1 MSMESS
7 SLSSLFSAG
16 SRLYA
21 LEGEGALGG
30 LQVEAWTAREAL
42 SSLPELRV
50 LALSDDASLDLDDMV
65 SRPVT
70 LWTTGADGERSSR
83 SGLVRAAERVAGDGG
98 LARYRLTVVPWLWLA
113 DQTRASRIFEGRP
126 VLDILTSILD
136 AYEGYSWKLSGDA
149 SAAVAELPVAP
160 YVTQY
165 RETDYAFLTR
175 VMAGAG
181 LGWTV
186 VEDTQAPSRHAI
198 VVFADSR
205 QLPEDASSSS
215 VGVPFHRANA
225 AEARDGVQAFA
236 RQRRRVTERVTLLGW
251 QGGGKRA
258 VSGDASGEVQSDS
271 GEAEGLEWYDFTG
284 HGSLASEDE
293 ARRQA
298 ELLWEGFHAED
309 EQFLGRGTVR
319 SFRSGTRFTLKDM
332 APLGPAGE
340 KDFEPVFALDAVEH
354 VGINNLPEAARAS
367 LDARLGPLDA
377 ALNFDAAPAAPV
389 RGDAVGAQ
397 DDDAL
402 WRDVPAETPAEA
414 LLTQARATG
423 YANGFRAL
431 RCDRAW
437 RPRVSQARGAWPHAA
452 PTVHGVQTAVVVDA
466 EGSDQAGGKDEV
478 LRNRRGDVRIRF
490 PWQGTGGNQAHSRW
504 ARVAQRQ
511 AGGGMGMTFVP
522 RIGQEVL
529 VRFLDHDVNQPIVVG
544 ALYNG
549 RGEGG
554 VAPTPAGAAGEEGG
568 GAELYA
574 AARDLAPSAQAN
586 LVGGHAPAWHGAG
599 ASDEAH
605 RNAAALSGFKSKE
618 FGGAGYSQ
626 VVLDDSD
633 DQLRVHVSTTQAAT
647 SLTLGH
653 LIHQA
658 GNYRGSLRGVGAELR
673 TDAHGALRGGA
684 GVLLTTY
691 AAQAGAPSGEAAGA
705 QTLASQAHLMA
716 KSLDDMAGAHQSVR
730 LASALGT
737 EQAGASRRDPEYPP
751 LAAFHR
757 AVSGT
762 VAGEGLSPARGDAAS
777 RHTQAV
783 EGKVPHTN
791 DAVVVMAARAGLA
804 QVAGQHM
811 QYVAGDAV
819 HASAGKDVNHAVAGS
834 LRIHAGQA
842 AGVVAGV
849 QKGAQ
854 DAGLDVIC
862 ATADVSVQAQGDVL
876 TAQAQQDILLT
887 ARAGKVKA
895 ASPTRIR
902 IATAAG
908 ASILIEG
915 GNITVTAPGRID
927 VKMSDKRF
935 EGATRL
941 SEQMNTWPD
950 ASFDKDVIVRGP
962 SGKAMANRPF
972 EIVREDGA
980 RIQGVTD
987 AEGRTGVQ
995 RSELLG
1001 RYLIKIL
1008 PNND

>member
-1 MSMESS
+1 MESS

-30 LQVEAWTAREAL
+30 LQVEAWAAREAL

-70 LWTTGADGERSSR
+70 LWTTGADGERASR

-198 VVFADSR
+198 LVFADSR
-205 QLPEDASSSS
+205 QLPEDASSAS

-319 SFRSGTRFTLKDM
+319 SFRSGTRFTLQDM

-377 ALNFDAAPAAPV
+377 ALSFDAAPAAPL
-389 RGDAVGAQ
+389 RGESLSAQ
-397 DDDAL
+397 DDDDAL
-402 WRDVPAETPAEA
+402 WRETLAETPAAA
-414 LLTQARATG
+414 LIGQARTTG
-423 YANGFRAL
+423 YANEFRAL

-437 RPRVSQARGAWPHAA
+437 RLRASRERGAWPHVA

-466 EGSDQAGGKDEV
+466 EGGDQAGGKDEV

-599 ASDEAH
+599 ASDDAH

-705 QTLASQAHLMA
+705 QTLASQAQLMA

-757 AVSGT
+757 VVSGT
-762 VAGEGLSPARGDAAS
+762 VAGEALSPAMDDAAA
-777 RHTQAV
+777 RHTQASD
-783 EGKVPHTN
+783 GKVPHTG

-811 QYVAGDAV
+811 QYVAGETI
-819 HASAGKDVNHAVAGS
+819 HWSAGKDLNHAVAGN

-842 AGVVAGV
+842 AGIVAGV

-854 DAGLDVIC
+854 EAGLDVIC
-862 ATADVSVQAQGDVL
+862 ATADVTVQAQHDGL
-876 TAQAQQDILLT
+876 TAQSQQDLRLA
-887 ARAGKVKA
+887 ARDGKVEA
-895 ASPTRIR
+895 ASPKRIR

-935 EGATRL
+935 EGPTQLPYPFPQFPESICVSCAL
-941 SEQMNTWPD
+941 EAAAGGN
-950 ASFDKDVIVRGP
+950 
-962 SGKAMANRPF
+962 AMTVKNA
-972 EIVREDGA
+972 
-980 RIQGVTD
+980 
-987 AEGRTGVQ
+987 
-995 RSELLG
+995 
-1001 RYLIKIL
+1001 
-1008 PNND
+1008 

>member
-1 MSMESS
+1 MESS

-126 VLDILTSILD
+126 VLDILASILD

-165 RETDYAFLTR
+165 RETDYAFLGR
-175 VMAGAG
+175 VMASAG

-186 VEDTQAPSRHAI
+186 VEDTEAPSRH
-198 VVFADSR
+198 VVLIFADSR
-205 QLPEDASSSS
+205 QLPEDASSAS

-225 AEARDGVQAFA
+225 AESRDGVQAFA

-367 LDARLGPLDA
+367 LDARIGPLDA
-377 ALNFDAAPAAPV
+377 ALSFDAAPAAPV
-389 RGDAVGAQ
+389 RGVAVDMQ

-402 WRDVPAETPAEA
+402 WRDVLPETPAEA
-414 LLTQARATG
+414 LLTQAGTTG

-437 RPRVSQARGAWPHAA
+437 RLRASRERGAWPHVA

-466 EGSDQAGGKDEV
+466 EGGDQAGGKDEV

-554 VAPTPAGAAGEEGG
+554 VTPTPAGAAGEEGG

-574 AARDLAPSAQAN
+574 AARDRAPSAQAN

-633 DQLRVHVSTTQAAT
+633 DQLRVHVSTTQAAS

-737 EQAGASRRDPEYPP
+737 EQPGASRRDPEYPP

-757 AVSGT
+757 VVSGT
-762 VAGEGLSPARGDAAS
+762 VAGEELSPAMDDAAA
-777 RHTQAV
+777 RHTQASD
-783 EGKVPHTN
+783 GKVPHTG

-811 QYVAGDAV
+811 QYVAGETI
-819 HASAGKDVNHAVAGS
+819 HWSAGKDLNHAVAGN

-842 AGVVAGV
+842 AGIVAGV

-862 ATADVSVQAQGDVL
+862 ATADVTVQAQHDVL
-876 TAQAQQDILLT
+876 TAQSQQDLRLA
-887 ARAGKVKA
+887 ARDGKVEA
-895 ASPTRIR
+895 ASPKRIR

-935 EGATRL
+935 EGPT
-941 SEQMNTWPD
+941 QMPYPFPQFPESICVSCALEAAAGGN
-950 ASFDKDVIVRGP
+950 
-962 SGKAMANRPF
+962 AMTVKNA
-972 EIVREDGA
+972 
-980 RIQGVTD
+980 
-987 AEGRTGVQ
+987 
-995 RSELLG
+995 
-1001 RYLIKIL
+1001 
-1008 PNND
+1008 